1 MKTVKILIA
10 DDHDLIREG
19 LKSLL
24 EPEPSITIIAEAIN
38 GEEVL
43 AQIKQLPEL
52 DIILMDINMPVM
64 DGIDTTLKIKENYPE
79 IGIIVLTMYN
89 RKEFVKNLI
98 ASGADGYVLKNSGK
112 KVLMEAINCVA
123 GGEPYYEKEITR
135 TIMSTFKKPL
145 SYRTNVD
152 VELTEREKDVIRLIV
167 RGKSTEEIAE
177 QLFISKHTVDTHRK
191 HILAKLEVKNVAGII
206 RYAFQTGLVKD
217 YDLL

>member
-1 MKTVKILIA
+1 MSVQVLVV
-10 DDHDLIREG
+10 DDSAVARGIISNFLNNDPDIDVIGTAKDGKEAIDSAAQLKPDLI
-19 LKSLL
+19 
-24 EPEPSITIIAEAIN
+24 T
-38 GEEVL
+38 
-43 AQIKQLPEL
+43 
-52 DIILMDINMPVM
+52 MDINMPVM

-206 RYAFQTGLVKD
+206 RYAIQTGLVKD